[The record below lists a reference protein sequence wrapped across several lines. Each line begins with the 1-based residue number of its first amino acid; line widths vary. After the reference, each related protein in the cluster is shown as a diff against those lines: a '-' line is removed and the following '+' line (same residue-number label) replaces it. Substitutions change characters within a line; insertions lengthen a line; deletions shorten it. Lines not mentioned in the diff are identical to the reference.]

1 MSYGARA
8 QRVPALG
15 GAVLKDIDIFKI
27 LLLGQTERG
36 IVDGSDFP
44 VIMDEIYSMN
54 DFSGKCGEFNNSYM
68 AAYVADSFY
77 KELDKNI
84 SCEMKVLSYVDAG
97 AVQAVYDILDSA
109 PLKIFDC
116 DAAYKGLTDKS
127 AFGNKIAIK
136 TTKTNNVT
144 MKLTADVLT
153 GVTVAYLDNVD
164 NLQVGYYV
172 KFVGAVTAMA
182 VVTSISTSAKSIGF
196 SALTLGATLEVASTV
211 VSRADVK
218 LEIAIKDS
226 SGNYQRKELWEA
238 PFAKSNTVGLALLVN
253 DSISGSEYIKL
264 TINAANTTPA
274 LTQLPADLTSWTP
287 LTSGSDGTAANDAA
301 WNTLATTYLNSTE
314 FTIMLAPESATI
326 THNTNMANF
335 CTSNY
340 KGMFYAQAADASAEA
355 SLKNFGASLR
365 GSVVFAMLPSD
376 KWINVVDPTVIGGFK
391 HIPKVGVDASHWFN
405 TYNKFGEAKVA
416 AGNKSEMVLKC
427 TDQLLD
433 SNGLVHDDQ
442 DGVGSRLIKNYSV
455 NICRY
460 RRGKGITNNSARTF
474 STDAGY
480 MYQNQI
486 MQFLLYSRSIVTY
499 LREVEQDK
507 AGKAAQ
513 NSHYNTVWGYM
524 KKKFDSG
531 QLFVGQKEDGTET
544 GFNDV
549 CLIINDFSINTLA
562 DIANGIEQIFFQFV
576 AVPPIEE
583 LILSVASAP
592 VTSVRG

>member
-1 MSYGARA
+1 MGYGARA

-15 GAVLKDIDIFKI
+15 GAILTDIDIFKV
-27 LLLGQTERG
+27 LLLGKAERG
-36 IVDGSDFP
+36 IVDSGGLP
-44 VIMDEIYSMN
+44 VLMDEIYSMN
-54 DFSGKCGEFNNSYM
+54 DFYPKCGGYNNTWM

-77 KELDKNI
+77 KELDKNV

-97 AVQAVYDILDSA
+97 AAQATYALLDSA
-109 PLKIFDC
+109 PLKIFDVN
-116 DAAYKGLTDKS
+116 AAYRGLVDKS

-144 MKLTADVLT
+144 MKITANIAT
-153 GVTVAYLDNVD
+153 GATVAYLDSVD

-172 KFVGAVTAMA
+172 KLVGEVTAM
-182 VVTSISTSAKSIGF
+182 VVITVIDTALKKITF
-196 SALTLGATLEVASTV
+196 SAVTLAQTLTVASTTA
-211 VSRADVK
+211 SRSDVK
-218 LEIAIKDS
+218 LEIALKDS
-226 SGNYQRKELWEA
+226 SGNYQKQETWEV
-238 PFAKSNTVGLALLVN
+238 PFAKSDTVGLAVLVN
-253 DSISGSEYIKL
+253 DLITGSEYVKL
-264 TINAANTTPA
+264 AINASNNTPA
-274 LTQLPADLTSWTP
+274 LTQLPADLTAWTP
-287 LTSGSDGTAANDAA
+287 LTSGSDGSAFVDAN
-301 WNTLATTYLNSTE
+301 WNTLANTYLNSTE

-340 KGMFYAQAADASAEA
+340 KGIYYAQASDGAVEA
-355 SLKNFGASLR
+355 TLKNFGASLR
-365 GSVVFAMLPSD
+365 GAIVFAMLPSD
-376 KWINVVDPTVIGGFK
+376 KWINVVDPTVIGGYK
-391 HIPKVGVDASHWFN
+391 HIPKVGTDTALWFN
-405 TYNKFGEAKVA
+405 TYSKFGEAKVA
-416 AGNKSEMVLKC
+416 AGNKSEMILKC
-427 TDQLLD
+427 NDQLLD
-433 SNGLVHDDQ
+433 SNNLVHDDQ
-442 DGVGSRLIKNYSV
+442 EGVGSRLIKNYSI

-499 LREVEQDK
+499 LREVEQDQS
-507 AGKAAQ
+507 GKSAQ

-524 KKKFDSG
+524 KKKFDAG
-531 QLFVGQKEDGTET
+531 QLFVGQKADGSDT
-544 GFNDV
+544 GFSDV

-562 DIANGIEQIFFQFV
+562 DIANGIEQIFLQFV

-583 LILSVASAP
+583 LILSIASAP